1 MAWPFDSEE
10 QLDAWADDYLLAH
23 QTTPHT
29 TDAHEA
35 AHLASEPGYS
45 ALHLGHAETLWRFV
59 LKVLER
65 QPSERALGMLA
76 AGPIEDLISECG
88 TQFIDR
94 IETQARQDPLFREA
108 LHGVWQ
114 STTPDALWARI
125 VRARGAD
132 PSSSC

>member
-10 QLDAWADDYLLAH
+10 QLDAWADNYVVAH
-23 QTTPHT
+23 QTKPHT
-29 TDAHEA
+29 KDEHEA
-35 AHLASEPGYS
+35 ALLASEPGYS
-45 ALHLGHAETLWRFV
+45 ALLLGHTETLWRFI

-65 QPSERALGMLA
+65 QPSEWALGMLA

-94 IETQARQDPLFREA
+94 IETQARQNPLFREA

-114 STTPDALWARI
+114 STTPDTLWARI
-125 VRARGAD
+125 ERARG
-132 PSSSC
+132 PVSSSS